1 MNKLVALAVVAVVAL
16 VITASTLFTVHQTQQ
31 VLVTQ
36 FGEPIRVIREPGLHA
51 KIPFVQS
58 VISFDRR
65 LLDFDAPAEEII
77 LGDQRRLSVDSF
89 TRYSITDPLRFYQTV
104 GPLESGIRAR
114 INSVVTSA
122 VRRVLGNEPLLSVL
136 SNDRP
141 RIMGEIRQLVNEE
154 MQAFGIEVVDVR
166 IRRADLPEQ
175 NTDAI
180 LSRMQSERQRVA
192 AEERARGQEEATR
205 IRAGADRERTV
216 LLAEAQAQADILRG
230 QGEQDAIRIFA
241 EAFQQ
246 DPEFFQFYRSMQ
258 AYREA
263 FSSGE
268 TRLLMSPDSEFFRFF
283 RESKPASL
291 LPQGT
296 GRTGAAASAPAAS
309 VPAASVPA
317 APAPAASAPAAPAP
331 AAPAPAASVN
341 PSPAAPS
348 APPIVVAP
356 TPAPQ

>member
-16 VITASTLFTVHQTQQ
+16 VVTASTLFTVHQTQQ
-31 VLVTQ
+31 VLITQ

-58 VISFDRR
+58 VIAFDRR

-104 GPLESGIRAR
+104 GPLEAGIRAR

-136 SNDRP
+136 SNDRS
-141 RIMGEIRQLVNEE
+141 RIMGEIRRLVNEE
-154 MQAFGIEVVDVR
+154 MQAFGIEVLDVR

-283 RESKPASL
+283 RESMPASL
-291 LPQGT
+291 LPQGN
-296 GRTGAAASAPAAS
+296 GRAAAARPAA
-309 VPAASVPA
+309 AA
-317 APAPAASAPAAPAP
+317 APAAPANP
-331 AAPAPAASVN
+331 APAAATPATPTPANPATPPAPAEVAPAPA
-341 PSPAAPS
+341 
-348 APPIVVAP
+348 
-356 TPAPQ
+356 PQ

>member
-1 MNKLVALAVVAVVAL
+1 MNKTIALAVAAAVVL
-16 VITASTLFTVHQTQQ
+16 VVAASTLFTVHQTQQ
-31 VLVTQ
+31 VLITQ
-36 FGEPIRVIREPGLHA
+36 FGEPIRVIRTPGLHA

-58 VISFDRR
+58 VIAFDRR

-104 GPLESGIRAR
+104 GAQEVGIRAR

-136 SNDRP
+136 STDRA
-141 RIMGEIRQLVNEE
+141 RIMGEIRRLVNEE
-154 MQAFGIEVVDVR
+154 MLAFGIEVQDVR

-246 DPEFFQFYRSMQ
+246 DPQFFQFYRSMQ

-263 FSSGE
+263 FSEGE
-268 TRLLMSPDSEFFRFF
+268 TRLLLSPDSEFFRYF
-283 RESKPASL
+283 RESMPSVGPQPA
-291 LPQGT
+291 
-296 GRTGAAASAPAAS
+296 RPAAQ
-309 VPAASVPA
+309 A
-317 APAPAASAPAAPAP
+317 APATPAP
-331 AAPAPAASVN
+331 AAPAPAPAQ
-341 PSPAAPS
+341 PGAPAPAA
-348 APPIVVAP
+348 V
-356 TPAPQ
+356 QQ